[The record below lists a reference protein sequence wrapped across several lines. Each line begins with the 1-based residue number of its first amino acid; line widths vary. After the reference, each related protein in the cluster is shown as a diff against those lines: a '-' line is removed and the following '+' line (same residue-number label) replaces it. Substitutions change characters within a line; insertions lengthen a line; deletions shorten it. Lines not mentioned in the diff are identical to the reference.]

1 MIQIVLTKDEMI
13 TLDLQHRVERDRR
26 VADRIKAVLLHVEGW
41 SNLSIAQALRIRPE
55 TVADHLR
62 EYEESQK
69 LKPENGGSVGYLD
82 ALETQDLL
90 VHLETETYTKALE
103 ICAYVEEKYGVTFT
117 VQGMTH
123 WLHRHGFSYKQPKG
137 IPSKACLEKQKAFIA
152 FYESLLTKTSE
163 DEPILFGDGVHPTM
177 ATKISHGW
185 IRRGVEKTIPTTGS
199 RTRVNL
205 FGALNLETMGLITA
219 AYETIDTTSMCS
231 FFNTLRESYPKAPK
245 IHLILDQG
253 PYNIS
258 QVTKESAKKHDIIL
272 HHLPP
277 YSPNLNPIERC
288 WKVMNEHVR
297 NNEFFKCAAD
307 FRAAISNF
315 FAVTWPNIAHSLVD
329 RINDNFQTLNMT
341 SSR

>member
-1 MIQIVLTKDEMI
+1 MSTIVLTKDEMI
-13 TLDLQHRVERDRR
+13 ALDLQHRVERDGR
-26 VADRIKAVLLHVEGW
+26 VRDRIKAVLLHVEGW

-62 EYEESQK
+62 EYEDLQK
-69 LKPENGGSVGYLD
+69 LKPENGGSAGYLD
-82 ALETQDLL
+82 AAKTESLL
-90 VHLETETYTKALE
+90 AHLEAETYTKALE
-103 ICAYVEEKYGVTFT
+103 ICSYVKETYGVSFT

-137 IPSKACLEKQKAFIA
+137 IPSKACLEKQKEFIV
-152 FYESLLTKTSE
+152 FYESLLTETSE

-219 AYETIDTTSMCS
+219 AYETIDTTSMCC
-231 FFNTLRESYPKAPK
+231 FFKTLRGSYPKAPK

-258 QVTKESAKKHDIIL
+258 HLTQESARNHGIVL
-272 HHLPP
+272 HYLPT

-297 NNEFFKCAAD
+297 NNEFFKSAAD

-315 FAVTWPNIAHSLVD
+315 FAVIWPDIAHSLVD